1 MALRKAADTVT
12 LPASPLSETRFM
24 TDTAS
29 TSVETDDRL
38 REEVRLLGKLLG
50 EVIRDEGGQD
60 LYDRIEAV
68 RVASVGYHR
77 HAGAKGSAE
86 LERLLNQLSLEDAVG
101 LAHGFAVFSL
111 LANVAEDRAGKRRAR
126 TQTAEGARPDTPEGA
141 LARLTAAGRT
151 VEEARALL
159 SEALISPVLT
169 AHPSEVRRKS
179 VLDRIAAVSDLLD
192 ACDRDDLACAPD
204 VMINGLRRQTVIL
217 WATRLVRTTG
227 LVVQDEIETVVSFLE
242 RVFLRVAPEQLIDWR
257 RRLDAP
263 DLKPFIRIGAW
274 VGGDRDGNPNVD
286 ADALRAAFATPAKAV
301 MRHYLEAVN
310 VLGAELSLSGSLA
323 ETSPAL
329 QALAEGSGDTSPHRA
344 DEPYRRALSQIYARL
359 SATHPVL
366 TGQTAPRPA
375 PFDAPPYDGP
385 GEFRADLAVLHD
397 SLVASHGAVFADDG
411 LSRLIATVD
420 VFGFHMATLD
430 LRQNSEVH
438 ARVVGDLLKVAGVCP
453 DYEALDE
460 EARLTLLAAELAA
473 PRLLFS
479 PYATYDPETLKERAI
494 LQAAAE
500 ALRTFGPDA
509 IRTHIVS
516 KTDAASDMLEVYL
529 LLKEVGLYRP
539 EAPGECPI
547 QAAPLFETID
557 DLRAAKPTLE
567 RLFRE
572 PSALA
577 VAKARGVQEVM
588 IGYSDS
594 NKDGSYLTSTWEL
607 HEASRALLSVTQAA
621 GLRLQLFHGRGGAVG
636 RGGGSSFAGV
646 LSQPTGT
653 VAGRIRITEQGEVI
667 ANKYGE
673 PDVARRN
680 LDALTAGTL
689 IASLAPPPDEAM
701 TQKHGATA
709 SALSVASMAAYR
721 VLVYETP
728 GFVDYFRAATPINEI
743 AELKIGSRPTSRSK
757 SMAIEDLRA
766 IPWVLSWSQSRVML
780 PGWFG
785 FGSAVQGQDMAELQA
800 MAKDWPF
807 FRTLIQNMEMIMAK
821 SDMTIARRYASLVP
835 DQTLAANIFGALRSE
850 WERTHDAVLAITG
863 QTALLGGQPELD
875 RLIRLRMPYV
885 EPLNHVQIELIRRR
899 RAGDDDPLV
908 REGILLAINGV
919 AAGLRNSG

>member
-1 MALRKAADTVT
+1 MPVSAA
-12 LPASPLSETRFM
+12 PA
-24 TDTAS
+24 A
-29 TSVETDDRL
+29 DDRL
-38 REEVRLLGKLLG
+38 REEVRLLGGLLG
-50 EVIRDEGGQD
+50 EVIRDEGGKD

-77 HAGAKGSAE
+77 HAGARGSAE
-86 LERLLNQLSLEDAVG
+86 LERLLNELSLDDAVG

-126 TQTAEGARPDTPEGA
+126 SQTAEGARPDTPEGA

-179 VLDRIAAVSDLLD
+179 VIDRIATVSDLLD

-227 LVVQDEIETVVSFLE
+227 LVVQDEIDTVVSFLE
-242 RVFLRVAPEQLIDWR
+242 RVFLKVAPEQLIDWR
-257 RRLDAP
+257 RRLHAP
-263 DLKPFIRIGAW
+263 ELKPFIRIGAW

-286 ADALRAAFATPAKAV
+286 ANALRAAFATPAKAV
-301 MRHYLEAVN
+301 MRHYLEATN
-310 VLGAELSLSGSLA
+310 ALGAELSLSGSLA
-323 ETSPAL
+323 EISPAL
-329 QALAEGSGDTSPHRA
+329 KALAEGSGDDSPHRA

-359 SATHPVL
+359 SATHPIL

-375 PFDAPPYDGP
+375 PFAAPPYAGP
-385 GEFRADLAVLHD
+385 GEFRADLAVLQD

-430 LRQNSEVH
+430 LRQNSDVH
-438 ARVVGDLLKVAGVCP
+438 ARVVSHLLRVAGVCP
-453 DYEALDE
+453 DYAALDE
-460 EARLTLLAAELAA
+460 EARLALLSAELAT

-479 PYATYDPETLKERAI
+479 PYAEYDAEVLKERAI

-500 ALRTFGPDA
+500 ALERFGPDA

-577 VAKARGVQEVM
+577 VAHARGVQEVM

-607 HEASRALLSVTQAA
+607 HEASRALLTVTQAA

-701 TQKHGATA
+701 TAKHGKTA
-709 SALSVASMAAYR
+709 SALSIASMAAYR
-721 VLVYETP
+721 ALVYETP

-743 AELKIGSRPTSRSK
+743 AELKIGSRPTSRTAST
-757 SMAIEDLRA
+757 AIEDLRA

-785 FGSAVQGQDMAELQA
+785 FGSAIEGQDMAELQA
-800 MAKDWPF
+800 MAKEWPF
-807 FRTLIQNMEMIMAK
+807 FRTLVQNMEMIMAK

-835 DQTLAANIFGALRSE
+835 DQALAATIFGALQTE
-850 WERTHDAVLAITG
+850 WDRTRDAVLAITG
-863 QTALLGGQPELD
+863 QTELLGGQPELD

>member
-1 MALRKAADTVT
+1 MPTT
-12 LPASPLSETRFM
+12 SP
-24 TDTAS
+24 
-29 TSVETDDRL
+29 VVDDRL
-38 REEVRLLGKLLG
+38 REEVRLLGGLLG
-50 EVIRDEGGQD
+50 EIIRDEGGQAI
-60 LYDRIEAV
+60 YDRIEAV
-68 RVASVGYHR
+68 RVASVAYHR
-77 HAGAKGSAE
+77 HPGARGSAE
-86 LERLLNQLSLEDAVG
+86 LERLLIDISLDDAVG

-111 LANVAEDRAGKRRAR
+111 LANVAEDRAGRRRAR
-126 TQTAEGARPDTPEGA
+126 SQTAEGARPDTPEGA
-141 LARLTAAGRT
+141 LARLKAAGRT
-151 VEEARALL
+151 VEDARALL
-159 SEALISPVLT
+159 SGALISPVLT

-179 VLDRIAAVSDLLD
+179 VLDRITAVSDLLD
-192 ACDRDDLACAPD
+192 ACDREDLACAPEI
-204 VMINGLRRQTVIL
+204 MTAGLRRQIVIL

-227 LVVQDEIETVVSFLE
+227 LVVQDEIDTVVSFLD
-242 RVFLRVAPEQLIDWR
+242 RVFLTVVPQQLIDWR

-301 MRHYLEAVN
+301 LRHYLDAVN
-310 VLGAELSLSGSLA
+310 ALGAELSLSGSLVA
-323 ETSPAL
+323 ISPAL
-329 QALAEGSGDTSPHRA
+329 QALAEGSGDQSPHRA

-375 PFDAPPYDGP
+375 PFAAPTYDGP
-385 GEFRADLAVLHD
+385 ADFRADLAVLHD
-397 SLVASHGAVFADDG
+397 SLVASHGSVFADDG

-430 LRQNSEVH
+430 LRQNSDVH
-438 ARVVGDLLKVAGVCP
+438 ARVVGDLLRVAGVCP
-453 DYEALDE
+453 DYAALDE
-460 EARLTLLAAELAA
+460 AERLDLLARELAT

-479 PYATYDPETLKERAI
+479 PYATYTPETQKERAI
-494 LQAAAE
+494 LSAAAG
-500 ALRTFGPDA
+500 ALARFGPEA

-516 KTDAASDMLEVYL
+516 KTDAASDLLEVYL
-529 LLKEVGLYRP
+529 LLKEVGLYRHDDP
-539 EAPGECPI
+539 AACPI

-557 DLRAAKPTLE
+557 DLRAARPTLE
-567 RLFRE
+567 RLLQE

-577 VAKARGVQEVM
+577 VARARGVQEVM

-607 HEASRALLSVTQAA
+607 HEASRALLGVTDSA

-689 IASLAPPPDEAM
+689 LASLTPPPDERLS
-701 TQKHGATA
+701 TVHGATA
-709 SALSVASMAAYR
+709 SALSRASMAAYR
-721 VLVYETP
+721 ALVYETP
-728 GFVDYFRAATPINEI
+728 GFVDYFRAATPIAEI
-743 AELKIGSRPTSRSK
+743 AELKIGSRPTSRTAST
-757 SMAIEDLRA
+757 AIEDLRA

-785 FGSAVQGQDMAELQA
+785 FGSAVVGQDMEELRT
-800 MAKDWPF
+800 MARDWPF

-821 SDMTIARRYASLVP
+821 ADMTIARRYAALVP
-835 DQTLAANIFGALRSE
+835 DQTLAATLFGALQAE
-850 WERTHDAVLAITG
+850 WDRTRDAVLAITG
-863 QTALLGGQPELD
+863 QADLLGGQPELD

-899 RAGDDDPLV
+899 RAGDDDPRV

>member
-1 MALRKAADTVT
+1 MPTTSPAA
-12 LPASPLSETRFM
+12 
-24 TDTAS
+24 
-29 TSVETDDRL
+29 DDRL
-38 REEVRLLGKLLG
+38 REEVRLLGGLLG
-50 EVIRDEGGQD
+50 EVIRDEGGQG

-68 RVASVGYHR
+68 RVASVAYHR
-77 HAGAKGSAE
+77 HPGARGSAE
-86 LERLLNQLSLEDAVG
+86 LERLLAELSLDDAVG

-126 TQTAEGARPDTPEGA
+126 SQTAEGARPDTPEGA
-141 LARLTAAGRT
+141 LARLSATGRT
-151 VEEARALL
+151 VGDARDLL
-159 SEALISPVLT
+159 SHALISPVLT

-179 VLDRIAAVSDLLD
+179 VIDRIATVSDLLD
-192 ACDRDDLACAPD
+192 ACDREDIACLPD
-204 VMINGLRRQTVIL
+204 VMVTGLRRQTVIL

-227 LVVQDEIETVVSFLE
+227 LVVQDEIDTVVSFLE
-242 RVFLRVAPEQLIDWR
+242 RVFLKVAPEQLIDWR
-257 RRLDAP
+257 RRLEAP
-263 DLKPFIRIGAW
+263 DLKPFVRIGAW

-286 ADALRAAFATPAKAV
+286 ADALRAAFATPARAV
-301 MRHYLEAVN
+301 LRHYLEAVN
-310 VLGAELSLSGSLA
+310 TLGAELSLSGSLA
-323 ETSPAL
+323 RISPE
-329 QALAEGSGDTSPHRA
+329 LAVLADGSGDDSPHRA

-366 TGQTAPRPA
+366 TGQAAPRPA
-375 PFDAPPYDGP
+375 PYAAEPYAGP
-385 GEFRADLAVLHD
+385 AAFRADLSVLHD
-397 SLVASHGAVFADDG
+397 SLVASHGRAFVDDG

-430 LRQNSEVH
+430 LRQNSDVH
-438 ARVVGDLLKVAGVCP
+438 ARVVSHLLRVAGVCS
-453 DYEALDE
+453 DYAALDE
-460 EARLTLLAAELAA
+460 EARIALLSAELST

-479 PYATYDPETLKERAI
+479 PYATYEAEVLKERAI
-494 LQAAAE
+494 LQAAAD
-500 ALRTFGPDA
+500 ALARFGPDA

-516 KTDAASDMLEVYL
+516 KTDAASDLLEVYL
-529 LLKEVGLYRP
+529 LLKEVGLYRHDDP
-539 EAPGECPI
+539 AACPI
-547 QAAPLFETID
+547 QAVPLFETIG
-557 DLRAAKPTLE
+557 DLRAARPTLA
-567 RLFRE
+567 RLLQE
-572 PSALA
+572 HSALA
-577 VAKARGVQEVM
+577 VARARGVQAVM

-607 HEASRALLSVTQAA
+607 HEASRALLSVTESV
-621 GLRLQLFHGRGGAVG
+621 GVRLQLFHGRGGAVG

-689 IASLAPPPDEAM
+689 LASLAPPPDEAM
-701 TQKHGATA
+701 TAKHGATA
-709 SALSVASMAAYR
+709 QSLSRASMAAYR
-721 VLVYETP
+721 ALVYETP

-743 AELKIGSRPTSRSK
+743 AELKIGSRPTSRTAST
-757 SMAIEDLRA
+757 AIEDLRA

-785 FGSAVQGQDMAELQA
+785 FGSAVQGRDMAELRA
-800 MAKDWPF
+800 MAIDWPF

-821 SDMTIARRYASLVP
+821 ADMTIARRYASLVP
-835 DQTLAANIFGALRSE
+835 DQALAASIFGALQAE
-850 WERTHDAVLAITG
+850 WDRTRDAVLSITD
-863 QTALLGGQPELD
+863 QSDLLGGQPELD

-899 RAGDDDPLV
+899 RAGDDDPRV

>member
-1 MALRKAADTVT
+1 MPVSTAPAA
-12 LPASPLSETRFM
+12 
-24 TDTAS
+24 
-29 TSVETDDRL
+29 DDRL
-38 REEVRLLGKLLG
+38 REEVRLLGGLLG
-50 EVIRDEGGQD
+50 DVIRVEGGQD

-68 RVASVGYHR
+68 RVASVAYHR
-77 HAGAKGSAE
+77 HAGARGSAE
-86 LERLLNQLSLEDAVG
+86 LERLLNELSLDDAVG

-126 TQTAEGARPDTPEGA
+126 VQTAEGARPDTPEGA

-192 ACDRDDLACAPD
+192 ARDDSETPEVED
-204 VMINGLRRQTVIL
+204 SGLRRQTVIL

-227 LVVQDEIETVVSFLE
+227 LVVQDEIDTVVSFLE
-242 RVFLRVAPEQLIDWR
+242 RVFLKVAPEQLIGWR
-257 RRLDAP
+257 KRLDAP
-263 DLKPFIRIGAW
+263 EMAPFIRIGAW

-286 ADALRAAFATPAKAV
+286 ANALRAAFATPAKAV
-301 MRHYLEAVN
+301 LRHYLEAVN
-310 VLGAELSLSGSLA
+310 LLGAELSLSGSLA
-323 ETSPAL
+323 TISPEL
-329 QALAEGSGDTSPHRA
+329 KALADGSGDDSPHRA

-375 PFDAPPYDGP
+375 PFAAEPYAGP

-397 SLVASHGAVFADDG
+397 SLTANHGQVFADDS

-430 LRQNSEVH
+430 LRQNSDVH
-438 ARVVGDLLKVAGVCP
+438 ARVVGDLFKVAGVCP
-453 DYEALDE
+453 DYAALDE
-460 EARLTLLAAELAA
+460 EARLALLAAELAA

-494 LQAAAE
+494 LEAATE
-500 ALRTFGPDA
+500 ALRMFGPDA

-567 RLFRE
+567 RMFKE

-701 TQKHGATA
+701 TKKHGETA

-721 VLVYETP
+721 ALVYETP

-785 FGSAVQGQDMAELQA
+785 FGSAVQGRDMAELQD
-800 MAKDWPF
+800 MAKEWPF
-807 FRTLIQNMEMIMAK
+807 FRTLVQNMEMIMAK

-835 DQTLAANIFGALRSE
+835 DQTLAATIFGALQAE
-850 WERTHDAVLAITG
+850 WDRTRDAILAITG
-863 QTALLGGQPELD
+863 QEDLLGGQPELD